1 MLWLLYYFFTAMG
14 QQEINIAVPQIV
26 PQGDPLRLTY
36 EGHHLLCPLRW
47 GGLGLG
53 HIPIQRHEEL
63 HLLQIQVRLVIFFD
77 TVFCIFLWGEICNHI
92 FVPLYNLFCRMS
104 MRITLMLWVRIPL
117 RQGVLDTTLC
127 DKSLSVTCGRS
138 GAFSSFLY
146 L

>member
-1 MLWLLYYFFTAMG
+1 MIVVLLFFTAMG

-36 EGHHLLCPLRW
+36 EGHHLLCPLRS

-104 MRITLMLWVRIPL
+104 MRITLML
-117 RQGVLDTTLC
+117 
-127 DKSLSVTCGRS
+127 
-138 GAFSSFLY
+138 
-146 L
+146 